1 MESVDARIAATARGT
16 GIADGNGVLR
26 CHPGLPGSFLS
37 EDGVSE
43 SGDLW

>member
-1 MESVDARIAATARGT
+1 MESVDARTDATARGT
-16 GIADGNGVLR
+16 DTADGNGVLR